1 MGESVMSC
9 PSASSLAA
17 GIEGPRLFSQEALP
31 MGPNWGDMR
40 QLLASTDTD
49 RPQDIH
55 DRAISMLLAFYGL
68 RSGEVVALTLDD
80 VCWEQ
85 DRLHVRRPK

>member
-1 MGESVMSC
+1 
-9 PSASSLAA
+9 
-17 GIEGPRLFSQEALP
+17 